1 MKVLF
6 VIRASS
12 HLRYHRSILEALIQ
26 RGHDVA
32 LLYDPHYSDE
42 KSIEKAKNI
51 CEQIGCTIAPAVG
64 QRGLRFALLRHTRDL
79 LSWRRYLTNEE
90 VGYLKPFRQD
100 WRSHL
105 PFFDKVFVKIPGAE
119 KLLATETFAKLLQ
132 WFERVMPLNKKIL
145 RDLVATQ
152 PDVVLASPVNMRN
165 SSVELEYLKAGRALG
180 ISVAIQVI
188 SWDNLTVRGLF
199 HIEPDRLFCWN
210 EVQADEARKHH
221 AIPDVLIRVA
231 GAPAFDAWFARPER
245 TTSRGEF
252 CKRFGLRPEDPIVTY
267 LGSARNIAKDETE
280 TVKELR
286 AALDRSTDPRLNNAQ
301 IALRVHPGN
310 FKAYIGFDVPG
321 CVEVPPRGSLP
332 DTEEALQLFHDTL
345 AHSVAVIQINTSGVI
360 DSIIDGTPAI
370 SMLYPEFAAQ
380 QVETIHF
387 KQLMES
393 GATDLPT
400 TAEECVQCVANLLDG
415 NDTRKDARKKFVS
428 HFIRPRGIEVS
439 AGERVA
445 EELELLVNSH
455 PSQS

>member
-6 VIRASS
+6 VMRATS
-12 HLRYHRSILEALIQ
+12 HLRYHRSILEALTQ

-42 KSIEKAKNI
+42 KSIEKAKHI

-79 LSWRRYLTNEE
+79 LSWRRYLTNAE

-105 PFFDKVFVKIPGAE
+105 PFFDKVLIKIPGAE
-119 KLLATETFAKLLQ
+119 KLLATETFAGVLQ
-132 WFERVMPLNKKIL
+132 WFERTVPVNKKIL
-145 RDLVATQ
+145 VDLSTIR
-152 PDVVLASPVNMRN
+152 PDVILASPVNMRN
-165 SSVELEYLKAGRALG
+165 SSVEVEYLKAGRVLG
-180 ISVAIQVI
+180 IPVAIQVI

-221 AIPDVLIRVA
+221 GIPETLIRVV

-245 TTSRGEF
+245 TTPREEF
-252 CKRFGLRPEDPIVTY
+252 CKRFGLRPADPIITY

-286 AALDRSTDPRLNNAQ
+286 AALDRAADSRLRNLQ

-332 DTEEALQLFHDTL
+332 DSEEALQLFHDTL

-370 SMLYPEFAAQ
+370 SMLYPAFAAQ

-393 GATDLPT
+393 GATDLPNNVD
-400 TAEECVQCVANLLDG
+400 ECVQCIENLLNG
-415 NDTRKDARKKFVS
+415 NDDRKDARKRFVQN
-428 HFIRPRGIEVS
+428 FIRPRGVEVS

-445 EELELLVNSH
+445 QELESLVH
-455 PSQS
+455 SQDIHA